1 MFEGRTLLIAT
12 KHQKEKVI
20 TPIFEK
26 ELGVKCIVSQQ
37 FDTDVLGTFTG
48 EVERENDP
56 ITTVVEKCRAAMSL
70 ENCDLAIASEGS
82 FGAHPSVFFASA
94 DEEFLV
100 LLDEKNKLEIIAREI
115 SLETNFAGAEV
126 ATERDLLEFAAKA
139 GFPQH
144 GLIIRKE
151 AQDATHL
158 VKGITDETK
167 LLDTLEEYQKLFGKA
182 FVETDMRAMYNPT
195 RMRVI
200 EKTAKKLVEKIK
212 NVCPDCQ
219 MPGFDITKVVK
230 GLPCGQCGFPT
241 KSTLS
246 YVYSCKK
253 CDFEKEEKYP
263 NQKKHEDPMYCD
275 FCNP

>member
-48 EVERENDP
+48 EVERKNDP
-56 ITTVVEKCRAAMSL
+56 LSTVKEKCRTAMNL

-82 FGAHPSVFFASA
+82 FGAHPNVFFASA

-100 LLDEKNKLEIIAREI
+100 LLDEKNKLEIIAREV
-115 SLETNFAGAEV
+115 SLETNFAGTEV
-126 ATERDLLEFAAKA
+126 LSEKELLDFAAKA

-144 GLIIRKE
+144 GLIIRKGI
-151 AQDATHL
+151 QDSNHI

-167 LLDTLEEYQKLFGKA
+167 LLDTFEEYQKLFGKA

-230 GLPCGQCGFPT
+230 GLPCEQCGFPT

>member
-12 KHQKEKVI
+12 KHEKEKVI
-20 TPIFEK
+20 APIFEK
-26 ELGVKCIVSQQ
+26 EFGVKCIVSQQ

-48 EVERENDP
+48 EVARENDP
-56 ITTVVEKCRAAMSL
+56 LTTVKEKCRAAMSL
-70 ENCDLAIASEGS
+70 EKCDLAIASEGS

-115 SLETNFAGAEV
+115 SLETNFAGSEV
-126 ATERDLLEFAAKA
+126 ATEKELLEFAAKA

-158 VKGITDETK
+158 VKGITDETT
-167 LLDTLEEYQKLFGKA
+167 LLNSFKEFQKLYGKA

-195 RMRVI
+195 RMSVI

-212 NVCPDCQ
+212 CTCPNCQ
-219 MPGFDITKVVK
+219 TPGFDITEAVK
-230 GLPCGQCGFPT
+230 GLLCAQCGFPT
-241 KSTLS
+241 RSTLS
-246 YVYSCKK
+246 YIYSCKK
-253 CDFEKEEKYP
+253 CDFKKEEKYP
-263 NQKKHEDPMYCD
+263 HQKQLEDPMYCD

>member
-20 TPIFEK
+20 APIFEK
-26 ELGVKCIVSQQ
+26 AFGVKCIVSQQ

-48 EVERENDP
+48 EVARENDP
-56 ITTVVEKCRAAMSL
+56 ITTVIEKCRAAMSL
-70 ENCDLAIASEGS
+70 ENCDLVIASEGS

-158 VKGITDETK
+158 VKGITDETT
-167 LLDTLEEYQKLFGKA
+167 LLNSFKEFQQLYEKA

-212 NVCPDCQ
+212 RNCPNCQ
-219 MPGFDITKVVK
+219 TPGFDITEAVK
-230 GLPCGQCGFPT
+230 GLPCELCGFST
-241 KSTLS
+241 RSTLS
-246 YVYSCKK
+246 YIYSCKK
-253 CDFEKEEKYP
+253 CDYQTEEKYP
-263 NQKKHEDPMYCD
+263 HQKQLEDPMYCD

>member
-48 EVERENDP
+48 EVERKKDP
-56 ITTVVEKCRAAMSL
+56 LSTVKEKCRAAMNL

-82 FGAHPSVFFASA
+82 FGSHPNVFYASA

-100 LLDEKNKLEIIAREI
+100 LLDEKNKLEIIAREV
-115 SLETNFAGAEV
+115 SLETNFAGTEV
-126 ATERDLLEFAAKA
+126 LSEKELLDFAAKA

-144 GLIIRKE
+144 GLIIRKGI
-151 AQDATHL
+151 QDSNHI
-158 VKGITDETK
+158 VKGITDETT
-167 LLDTLEEYQKLFGKA
+167 LLDTFEEFQKLFGKA

-253 CDFEKEEKYP
+253 CDFEKKEKYP

>member
-12 KHQKEKVI
+12 KHQKEKII

-48 EVERENDP
+48 EVERKNDSLS
-56 ITTVVEKCRAAMSL
+56 TVKEKCRTAMNL

-100 LLDEKNKLEIIAREI
+100 LLDEKNKLEIIAREV
-115 SLETNFAGAEV
+115 SLETNFAGTEV
-126 ATERDLLEFAAKA
+126 LSEKELLDFAAKA

-144 GLIIRKE
+144 GLIIRKGI
-151 AQDATHL
+151 QDSNHI
-158 VKGITDETK
+158 VKGITDETT
-167 LLDTLEEYQKLFGKA
+167 LLDTFEEFQKLFGKA

>member
-48 EVERENDP
+48 EVERKKDP
-56 ITTVVEKCRAAMSL
+56 LSTVKEKCRTAMNL

-82 FGAHPSVFFASA
+82 FGAHPNVFFASA

-100 LLDEKNKLEIIAREI
+100 LLDEKNKLEIIAREV
-115 SLETNFAGAEV
+115 SLETNFAGTEV
-126 ATERDLLEFAAKA
+126 LSEKELLDFAAKA

-144 GLIIRKE
+144 GLIIRKGI
-151 AQDATHL
+151 QDSNHI
-158 VKGITDETK
+158 VKGITDETT
-167 LLDTLEEYQKLFGKA
+167 LLDTFEEFQKLFGKA

>member
-37 FDTDVLGTFTG
+37 FDTDVLGTYTG
-48 EVERENDP
+48 EVERKNDP
-56 ITTVVEKCRAAMSL
+56 LSTVKEKCRTAMNL

-100 LLDEKNKLEIIAREI
+100 LLDEKNKLEIIAREV
-115 SLETNFAGAEV
+115 SLETNFAGTEV
-126 ATERDLLEFAAKA
+126 LSEKELLNFAAKA

-144 GLIIRKE
+144 GLIIRKGI
-151 AQDATHL
+151 QDSNHI
-158 VKGITDETK
+158 VKGITDETT
-167 LLDTLEEYQKLFGKA
+167 LLDTFEEFQKLFGKA
-182 FVETDMRAMYNPT
+182 FVKTDMRAMYNPT

-230 GLPCGQCGFPT
+230 GLPCEQCGFPT

>member
-48 EVERENDP
+48 EVERKKDP
-56 ITTVVEKCRAAMSL
+56 LSTVKEKCRTAMNL

-100 LLDEKNKLEIIAREI
+100 LLDEKNKLEIIAREV
-115 SLETNFAGAEV
+115 SLETNFAGTEV
-126 ATERDLLEFAAKA
+126 FSEKELLDFAVKA

-144 GLIIRKE
+144 GLIIRKGI
-151 AQDATHL
+151 QDSNHI
-158 VKGITDETK
+158 VKGITDETT
-167 LLDTLEEYQKLFGKA
+167 LLDTFEEFQKLFGKA

-230 GLPCGQCGFPT
+230 GLPCGQCGFHT